1 MVTQQLLNFIKQQL
15 QNEVSKE
22 NIKSSLVTNGW
33 NENDIAQALNTIDN
47 QPTQTTL
54 PPIASQPSVSSK
66 RAYYAAFVILLLVA
80 GIAGGFFY
88 LKNKTS
94 FLSGKVELNN
104 KTLSQWRQ
112 ISDIGNQECR
122 EIATKGERIFI
133 SCENHLYK
141 SLDGG
146 KTWHT
151 DSFWDNLNSQ
161 PTQAKIKLNDL
172 PCHIVF
178 DNSGNAVVAASGM
191 SGIYR
196 SKDGGQ
202 SWEAVNNGVRTKFS
216 EKDGVGVSALVISPS
231 NNNILYAVAGD
242 YTLIKTENMGDS
254 WQTLQDFTSVNGLSV
269 NSSDPDQIYLSFA
282 PTIKSSD
289 GGKTLMTG
297 QDALPKTSS
306 IKSYHVD
313 PNNFQRIIVGG
324 LGGIFISTNG
334 GDSWESLGDTLQGKD
349 LPKNISNSNPLSQF
363 DTITST
369 GQKWIV
375 SLSVNPI
382 ESNIVVAGTEADGVI
397 ASQDG
402 GKTWVEV
409 NKGLVLQKQNQ
420 REFIIIEK
428 VKWSNDGSK
437 LYLLSNHGV
446 YVLE

>member
-1 MVTQQLLNFIKQQL
+1 MVTQQLLDYIKQQL
-15 QNEVSKE
+15 QNGLSRE
-22 NIKSSLVTNGW
+22 NIKSALTTNGW
-33 NENDIAQALNTIDN
+33 GENDITQAFSTLN
-47 QPTQTTL
+47 
-54 PPIASQPSVSSK
+54 SQSTATNLTPLINRPNKSSK
-66 RAYYAAFVILLLVA
+66 KIYYVVFVVLLLIT

-104 KTLSQWRQ
+104 KTLSQWKQ
-112 ISDIGNQECR
+112 ISDIGDQECR

-133 SCENHLYK
+133 GCENHLYK

-146 KTWHT
+146 ETWQT

-161 PTQAKIKLNDL
+161 PTQARIKLNDL
-172 PCHIVF
+172 PYHIVF
-178 DNSGNAVVAASGM
+178 DNSGNTVIAASGM

-196 SKDGGQ
+196 SKDVGQ

-216 EKDGVGVSALVISPS
+216 EKDGVGVSALVISPN

-254 WQTLQDFTSVNGLSV
+254 WQTLQDFTSVNGLSI
-269 NSSDPDQIYLSFA
+269 NSSDPTQIYLSFA

-289 GGKTLMTG
+289 GGKTLIIG
-297 QDALPKTSS
+297 QDTLPKTSS
-306 IKSYHVD
+306 IKSYYVD
-313 PNNFQRIIVGG
+313 PANFQRIIVGG
-324 LGGIFISTNG
+324 LGGIFTSTNG
-334 GDSWESLGDTLQGKD
+334 GNSWESLGDSLQGKD
-349 LPKNISNSNPLSQF
+349 LPKNISNSNSISQF

-375 SLSVNPI
+375 SLSVNPSD
-382 ESNIVVAGTEADGVI
+382 SNIIAAGTETDGVI

-420 REFIIIEK
+420 REFIIVEK
-428 VKWSNDGSK
+428 VKWSDDGSK